1 MGERTAVPREDSRT
15 RSRPGEGPN
24 GGETRAL
31 FVDLDG
37 TLIHGDTLWEAAA
50 ALAGK
55 NAFSFLACLPSLM
68 AGRAAFKA
76 SVASRLPTELG
87 DLRLNEEVFAYVK
100 TESEDRPVVLATA
113 AHKSAADAIAEE
125 AGFFHGVIAS
135 DGENFKSG
143 RKLAAIRAYSQAH
156 GFNAGFDYAGDSK
169 ADRPIWKEA
178 ETAYVAAPD
187 DASARALTG
196 GHQNTVRLAA
206 AKASLK
212 DYLKAMRLHQWV
224 KNVLIFLPLVLSH
237 QIFEVGKVLDALA
250 AFVGFSLCASA
261 TYIVN
266 DILDIRADR
275 RHPRKMN
282 RPFAAGRIPIPQGI
296 FVSALLLAAS
306 FAIAFL
312 FTSPLVALL
321 FAGYIVFT
329 LTYSLYLKEKL
340 LVDAMALGIL
350 YGYRILI
357 GGAASGVVVSDW
369 LIAFSVFFF
378 LGLALVKRYTEIS
391 QKTPNADGKIPGRGY
406 YAHDREIVSHL
417 GVVASYTSILIL
429 ALYITS
435 PNVTVLYQEPRI
447 LWVICLVMIYWLGRI
462 WTLAHRGQMP
472 DDPIVFALRDK
483 VSLLCGLICAGAI
496 LLAV

>member
-1 MGERTAVPREDSRT
+1 MSVEDNQT
-15 RSRPGEGPN
+15 RSRPEDEPARA
-24 GGETRAL
+24 EARAL

-55 NAFSFLACLPSLM
+55 NLFSFLACLPALLG
-68 AGRAAFKA
+68 GRAAFKA
-76 SVASRLPTELG
+76 AIARRLSTHLG
-87 DLRLNEEVFAYVK
+87 DLRLNDEVFAFAR
-100 TESEDRPVVLATA
+100 TQSATRSVVLATA

-135 DGENFKSG
+135 DKENFKSA
-143 RKLAAIRAYSQAH
+143 RKLAAIRAYQETH
-156 GFNAGFDYAGDSK
+156 GLSTGFDYAGDSK
-169 ADRPIWKEA
+169 ADRAIWKEA

-187 DASARALTG
+187 DNAANALTG
-196 GHQNTVRLAA
+196 GHRNTVRLPA
-206 AKASLK
+206 AKARLR

-237 QIFEVGKVLDALA
+237 QIFDIGKVLYAFA

-261 TYIVN
+261 TYIIN
-266 DILDIRADR
+266 DILDIRSDR
-275 RHPRKMN
+275 RHPRKMK
-282 RPFAAGRIPIPQGI
+282 RPFAAGRIKIPHGLL
-296 FVSALLLAAS
+296 VSALLLIAS
-306 FAIAFL
+306 FAIAL
-312 FTSPLVALL
+312 VFTSPLVALL
-321 FAGYIVFT
+321 FAGYIAFT

-357 GGAASGVVVSDW
+357 GGAAAGVLVSDW

-391 QKTPNADGKIPGRGY
+391 QKTPASDGKIPGRGY
-406 YAHDREIVSHL
+406 YVDDREIVSVL

-435 PNVTVLYQEPRI
+435 PNVTVLYKEPRI

-472 DDPIVFALRDK
+472 DDPIVFALRDR

-496 LLAV
+496 LLSI